1 MHAEPG
7 TGAGKLRP
15 PSSILGKIN
24 ISLSQQLIFS
34 LLIKFGNRVFQSSV
48 LVFTFLTPSFAELLG
63 VVHFYYPSQS
73 ET

>member
-24 ISLSQQLIFS
+24 ISLSQQLIFLSS
-34 LLIKFGNRVFQSSV
+34 LSLETQYFKV
-48 LVFTFLTPSFAELLG
+48 LFWF
-63 VVHFYYPSQS
+63 
-73 ET
+73 